1 MCIRLF
7 VHAQWNAAA
16 FGIGLDNLGLYEI
29 SLASPGFGASANSFM
44 DFVNVDEG
52 NVYFGMLDNNED
64 NENENN
70 NNENNNKDT
79 IDERYM
85 SNPNGI
91 GSVHRYKDSGS
102 GGFTPYHSRKAQA
115 NTKIQPY
122 SELFV
127 SYGSKWF
134 IERQWRLGTIP
145 VKGDHTLAELFY
157 HKFYMKFLGGKQKLQ
172 KQKRTQ
178 KWKGIRTKNGSSTKR
193 KQLIIEFKHKRNS
206 NKEQTQTQTQTP
218 RKKDNDDDYIFDENE
233 LELQEL
239 YKEFWNTVIVEE
251 IRNHIYTESRV
262 LAALPSQPYSKE
274 YNELNRAFD
283 NANNANNANG
293 RNKNKKY
300 SSESES
306 DLYIKIKQSKMKRSP
321 DWLKKHGVCADS
333 IRIGI
338 STIENKQAG
347 HGAFTNTQFKE
358 GDVIMSVPLIHIPNR
373 TILDTYYIY
382 DHEKYEKNNNDKND
396 DEKNN
401 GNDENNE
408 KNNDFE
414 LKIGNEPTGHQLL
427 LNYVLGHRDSTMVLS
442 PYGPGFQLLNHNQ
455 TLVNCKLQW
464 ASMDRSN
471 HHPYL
476 LTQNVDYIKT
486 NHSTG
491 SVLAFEVIAT
501 KSISKNEELFL
512 NYGHEWEM
520 AWNTHHTKNWVPVPG
535 SDSYVSALEL
545 NTLSIN
551 EPLQEWKEN
560 EEEIDEDS
568 NYKSKSSN
576 SSPYP
581 NNVRLM
587 LNLAWADTEFRL
599 EYGDDRID
607 HYIMWEDYR
616 YVPVESIYL
625 TPASTGGTTN
635 GMRRNI
641 PPVIVDD
648 SQDNVMW
655 EALTEEQKEKVL
667 KHQGTGGH
675 RPKAKPKIMNG
686 KLIDQT
692 LYTVVIAA
700 DEGDDDEDKRIIK
713 NVPRRGLQFED
724 IAYTNDQ
731 FLSNAFRHD
740 IRIPDDLFPDA
751 WKNNKNENNKPIII
765 TQEQQRQRS
774 YSQLLQQQQQQQ
786 QQHETIDEEEEE
798 EEDDHHHHDVVE
810 DDDDEDNDDENGDDE
825 DDDDELP
832 SASDL

>member
-1 MCIRLF
+1 MEDRNDFANTNINTNTKEDEDDDDNFICGVYLAKSTLIGTGIGMYAGSKGYEPGEDDDDDDDDDADSEGTAIVPDTQNYFLWD
-7 VHAQWNAAA
+7 QYTWNAAA

-52 NVYFGMLDNNED
+52 NV
-64 NENENN
+64 
-70 NNENNNKDT
+70 
-79 IDERYM
+79 
-85 SNPNGI
+85 NPNGI

-134 IERQWRLGTIP
+134 IERQHRLGTIP
-145 VKGDHTLAELFY
+145 VKGDHTLAELLY

-193 KQLIIEFKHKRNS
+193 KQLIIEFNHKH
-206 NKEQTQTQTQTP
+206 
-218 RKKDNDDDYIFDENE
+218 
-233 LELQEL
+233 
-239 YKEFWNTVIVEE
+239 
-251 IRNHIYTESRV
+251 
-262 LAALPSQPYSKE
+262 
-274 YNELNRAFD
+274 
-283 NANNANNANG
+283 
-293 RNKNKKY
+293 

-520 AWNTHHTKNWVPVPG
+520 AWNTHHTKNWVPVTG

-607 HYIMWEDYR
+607 HYI
-616 YVPVESIYL
+616 
-625 TPASTGGTTN
+625 
-635 GMRRNI
+635 I
-641 PPVIVDD
+641 PK
-648 SQDNVMW
+648 
-655 EALTEEQKEKVL
+655 T
-667 KHQGTGGH
+667 
-675 RPKAKPKIMNG
+675 KPKIMNG

-786 QQHETIDEEEEE
+786 QQQHETIDEEEEE
-798 EEDDHHHHDVVE
+798 EEDHHHHDVVE